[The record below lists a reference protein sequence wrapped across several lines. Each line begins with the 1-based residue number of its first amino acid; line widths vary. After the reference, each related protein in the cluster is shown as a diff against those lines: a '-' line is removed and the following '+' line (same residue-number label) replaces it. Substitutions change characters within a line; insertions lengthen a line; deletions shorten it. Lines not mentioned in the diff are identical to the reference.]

1 MSGSSCALDRIWK
14 RQVTGPGTGC
24 CVRRSRTITPTKEID
39 VRRPSWFSKL
49 GTGQNVEEGEKWSAS
64 PRVAAGLLAGFLVD

>member
-1 MSGSSCALDRIWK
+1 MRM
-14 RQVTGPGTGC
+14 
-24 CVRRSRTITPTKEID
+24 
-39 VRRPSWFSKL
+39 PSWFSKL